1 MKSVLLIGAGHAHA
15 VVLRSLAKTPLY
27 GARITLVTPE
37 PTQLYSGMVP
47 GVIAG
52 HYRRAEAE
60 IDFTRL
66 AQLAYADLVASAVRR
81 IDAEQRLAILADG
94 SELGYD
100 FVSLDVGSLI
110 DTSIPGSRE
119 HALPAR
125 PFENFLDR
133 LGDARLIALAGG
145 GAAGAELAMALA
157 YRGAAVTLYS
167 DKPAF
172 APTVEQRIA
181 AALRRARVDYRRGMP
196 VDAVE
201 AGPVVRSGASRQ
213 EFDLVVL
220 TTGAAAPAWSAESG
234 LETDAEGFV
243 RVHDTLQSVSH
254 PEVFAVGDCASLRPK
269 SGVYAVRQG
278 AALFEN
284 LVAAVK
290 AQAPKDYR
298 APRRALSLISCGSR
312 SAVATWGEW
321 SARGRW
327 VWYLKDWIDRRW
339 IAKFR

>member
-1 MKSVLLIGAGHAHA
+1 M
-15 VVLRSLAKTPLY
+15 
-27 GARITLVTPE
+27 
-37 PTQLYSGMVP
+37 
-47 GVIAG
+47 
-52 HYRRAEAE
+52 RRLDA
-60 IDFTRL
+60 DRRL
-66 AQLAYADLVASAVRR
+66 AL
-81 IDAEQRLAILADG
+81 LADG

-100 FVSLDVGSLI
+100 FASLNVGSLI
-110 DTSIPGSRE
+110 DSSIPGSRE

-133 LGDARLIALAGG
+133 LGDAKRIALAGG

-157 YRGAAVTLYS
+157 CRGAAVTLYS

-172 APTVEQRIA
+172 APAVEKRIA
-181 AALRRARVDYRRGMP
+181 AALRRSRVDYRRGMP

-201 AGPVVRSGASRQ
+201 AGPVIRSGASRQ

-220 TTGAAAPAWSAESG
+220 TTGATALPWPGESG
-234 LETDAEGFV
+234 LETDEEGFV

-254 PEVFAVGDCASLRPK
+254 PEVFAAGDCASLRPR

-278 AALFEN
+278 AVLFDN

-298 APRRALSLISCGSR
+298 APRRALSLISCGNR
-312 SAVATWGEW
+312 SAVAAWGNW

-327 VWYLKDWIDRRW
+327 VWYWKDWIDRRW
-339 IAKFR
+339 IAGFRA